1 MSAVHEIPDWLL
13 ERLAAGELPSAQAD
27 ALMKRLHESG
37 DEQRLVE
44 IHGSNDAILATHTP
58 QAVATEIKRRLVLSQ
73 SPSAAERLRRS
84 SAQRMRPLWAL
95 SMATACLAGLAMLW
109 AVRDHRG
116 RVATR
121 PAEHADEE
129 RTKGDVKPELLVYR
143 KTTAGSEQLHGY
155 AIVHRSDTLQI
166 RYIAAG
172 RSFGI
177 IASTDSRSHITFHLP
192 EAPGPAAQLLR
203 DGERALPHAY
213 ELDDSPGFERFVFV
227 TAEAPFDSND
237 ILPLLKN
244 GSPLPARF
252 SWYELVLKKD
262 NP

>member
-1 MSAVHEIPDWLL
+1 MSAVPEISDWLL
-13 ERLAAGELPSAQAD
+13 ERLAAGELPRAQAD
-27 ALMKRLHESG
+27 ELMKRLRESG
-37 DEQRLVE
+37 HEERLDEIRR
-44 IHGSNDAILATHTP
+44 SNEAILAAHAP
-58 QAVATEIKRRLVLSQ
+58 PVVANEIRRRLAIPLRPLS
-73 SPSAAERLRRS
+73 AERLRQS

-95 SMATACLAGLAMLW
+95 SMATACVAGLAMLW

-116 RVATR
+116 KIATG
-121 PAEHADEE
+121 PAEQAEEE

-143 KTTAGSEQLHGY
+143 KTPAGSEQLHGY
-155 AIVHRSDTLQI
+155 ALVHRGDTLQI
-166 RYIAAG
+166 RYVAAG

-177 IASTDSRSHITFHLP
+177 IASTDSLSHITFHLP

-252 SWYELVLKKD
+252 SRYELVLKKE

>member
-27 ALMKRLHESG
+27 EIMKRLRESG
-37 DEQRLVE
+37 HEQRLDE
-44 IHGSNDAILATHTP
+44 IRRSNEAILSAHAP
-58 QAVATEIKRRLVLSQ
+58 QAVANEIQRRLEI
-73 SPSAAERLRRS
+73 ARRP
-84 SAQRMRPLWAL
+84 SAQRLRPLWAL
-95 SMATACLAGLAMLW
+95 SMATACVAGLAMLW

-116 RVATR
+116 SMVTG
-121 PAEHADEE
+121 PAQQADEE

-143 KTTAGSEQLHGY
+143 KTAAGSEQLHGY
-155 AIVHRSDTLQI
+155 AVVRRGDTLQI
-166 RYIAAG
+166 RYVAAG
-172 RSFGI
+172 RLFGI

-227 TAEAPFDSND
+227 TAEAPFDSHD

-252 SWYELVLKKD
+252 SWYELALKKE

>member
-13 ERLAAGELPSAQAD
+13 ERLAAGELPNAQAD
-27 ALMKRLHESG
+27 ELMQRLGESG
-37 DEQRLVE
+37 REQRLEE
-44 IHGSNDAILATHTP
+44 IRRSNEAILSAHGA
-58 QAVATEIKRRLVLSQ
+58 QAVANEIRRRLAIS
-73 SPSAAERLRRS
+73 RRVS
-84 SAQRMRPLWAL
+84 SAQRLRPLWAL
-95 SMATACLAGLAMLW
+95 SMATACVAGLAMLW

-116 RVATR
+116 NIGTR
-121 PAEHADEE
+121 PAEQTNDE
-129 RTKGDVKPELLVYR
+129 RTKGDFKPELMVYR
-143 KTTAGSEQLHGY
+143 KTAAGPEQLHGH
-155 AIVHRSDTLQI
+155 AVARRGDTLQI
-166 RYIAAG
+166 RYVAAG
-172 RSFGI
+172 KGFGI

-252 SWYELVLKKD
+252 SWYELDLKKGT
-262 NP
+262 P

>member
-13 ERLAAGELPSAQAD
+13 ERLAAGELPSGQAD
-27 ALMKRLHESG
+27 ELRKRLRQSG
-37 DEQRLVE
+37 REQRLDE
-44 IHGSNDAILATHTP
+44 IRRSNEAILSAHAP
-58 QAVATEIKRRLVLSQ
+58 QAVATEIRRRLAIAGRP
-73 SPSAAERLRRS
+73 SP
-84 SAQRMRPLWAL
+84 AQRLRPLWAL
-95 SMATACLAGLAMLW
+95 SMATACVAGLAMLW

-116 RVATR
+116 GIVTG
-121 PAEHADEE
+121 PAEQADEA

-143 KTTAGSEQLHGY
+143 KTAAGSEQLHGY
-155 AIVHRSDTLQI
+155 AVVRRGDTLQI
-166 RYIAAG
+166 RYVAAG
-172 RSFGI
+172 RLFGI

-252 SWYELVLKKD
+252 SWYELALKKE

>member
-1 MSAVHEIPDWLL
+1 MSAAQKIPDWLL
-13 ERLAAGELPSAQAD
+13 ERLAAGELPDAQANE
-27 ALMKRLHESG
+27 LMKRLRESG
-37 DEQRLVE
+37 CEQRLDE
-44 IHGSNDAILATHTP
+44 IRRSNEAILSAHAP
-58 QAVATEIKRRLVLSQ
+58 QAVADEIRRRLAVARRP
-73 SPSAAERLRRS
+73 SPEPRL
-84 SAQRMRPLWAL
+84 RPLWAL
-95 SMATACLAGLAMLW
+95 SMATACVAGLAMLW

-116 RVATR
+116 AVVTGL
-121 PAEHADEE
+121 AERSDEE

-143 KTTAGSEQLHGY
+143 KTAAGSEELHGY
-155 AIVHRSDTLQI
+155 AIVRRGDTLQI
-166 RYIAAG
+166 RYVAAG
-172 RSFGI
+172 KNFGI

-227 TAEAPFDSND
+227 TAETPFDSND

-252 SWYELVLKKD
+252 SWYELALKKET
-262 NP
+262 P

>member
-1 MSAVHEIPDWLL
+1 MSAVNEIPDWLL
-13 ERLAAGELPSAQAD
+13 ERLAAGELPSGQAD
-27 ALMKRLHESG
+27 ELRKRLRQSG
-37 DEQRLVE
+37 REQRLDE
-44 IHGSNDAILATHTP
+44 IRRSNEAILSAHAP
-58 QAVATEIKRRLVLSQ
+58 QAVTTEIRRRLAIAGRPL
-73 SPSAAERLRRS
+73 
-84 SAQRMRPLWAL
+84 SAQRPRRLSAQRLRPLWAL
-95 SMATACLAGLAMLW
+95 SMATACVAGLAMLW

-116 RVATR
+116 SIVTG
-121 PAEHADEE
+121 PAQQADEE

-143 KTTAGSEQLHGY
+143 KTAAGSEQLHGY
-155 AIVHRSDTLQI
+155 AVVRRGDTLQI
-166 RYIAAG
+166 RYVAAG
-172 RSFGI
+172 RLFGI

-192 EAPGPAAQLLR
+192 EASGPAAQLLR

-252 SWYELVLKKD
+252 SWYELALKKET
-262 NP
+262 P